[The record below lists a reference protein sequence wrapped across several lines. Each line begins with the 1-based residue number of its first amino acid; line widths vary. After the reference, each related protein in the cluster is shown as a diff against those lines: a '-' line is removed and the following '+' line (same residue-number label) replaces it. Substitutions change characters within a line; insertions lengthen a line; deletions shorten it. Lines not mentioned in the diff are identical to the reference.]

1 MSSKNRILNYL
12 KSSPPKAECVVISDV
27 CGYRVVLS
35 YDSIK
40 LLWKWDNGLV
50 CPGSRIPL
58 AIHSL
63 AAEALVTEEIMAF
76 FRMEGV
82 DTDKV
87 IYVTSSG
94 EKTDGIIISPPELG
108 IVNFDLRLKKLK
120 IKELYEKFIDE
131 DDNLSEDIIGEAI
144 SFGVLSPFLSLVNLN
159 S

>member
-1 MSSKNRILNYL
+1 MSSKNRILKYIQ
-12 KSSPPKAECVVISDV
+12 SSPPKAECVVISDV
-27 CGYRVVLS
+27 CGYRVILS
-35 YDSIK
+35 YDGTK

-50 CPGSRIPL
+50 CPGSRVPI
-58 AIHSL
+58 AIHAL
-63 AAEALVTEEIMAF
+63 AAEALVTEEMMAF

-87 IYVTSSG
+87 IYVTPSG
-94 EKTDGIIISPPELG
+94 EKTDGIIISPRELG
-108 IVNFDLRLKKLK
+108 TIDFDVILKKIK

-144 SFGVLSPFLSLVNLN
+144 RFGVLSPFLSLVNLN